1 MTKEMEKEI
10 EELYELLNIEKKD
23 NEDSKKIMDTATK
36 RTDGFF
42 EKRWDSSF
50 FSNMVRY

>member
-10 EELYELLNIEKKD
+10 DDLYEFLKIIPKD
-23 NEDSKKIMDTATK
+23 EIARDDAVNTDMERTA
-36 RTDGFF
+36 DFF

-50 FSNMVRY
+50 FSNTTRY

>member
-10 EELYELLNIEKKD
+10 DGLYELLDIGKKD
-23 NEDSKKIMDTATK
+23 NKDRDKLLDTDIK
-36 RTDGFF
+36 RTDSFF

-50 FSNMVRY
+50 FSQVVRY

>member
-10 EELYELLNIEKKD
+10 DDLYEFLEI
-23 NEDSKKIMDTATK
+23 S
-36 RTDGFF
+36 TDGDREREKAFDTDGRRTNVFF

-50 FSNMVRY
+50 FANAMRY